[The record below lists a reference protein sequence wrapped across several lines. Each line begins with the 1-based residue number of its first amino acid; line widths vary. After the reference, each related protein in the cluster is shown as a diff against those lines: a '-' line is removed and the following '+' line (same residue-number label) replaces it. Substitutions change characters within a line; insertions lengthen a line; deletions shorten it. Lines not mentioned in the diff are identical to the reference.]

1 MYLDVEIDLDVRPKT
16 ALIPAVAIQSSQRG
30 PFVFV
35 AKPDQRAEMRMVQVI
50 AIEGDRAAL
59 LTGVKEG
66 ERVIVEGQMRL
77 VDGARVTEVGAPA
90 GDRKGATADALT
102 EPNSEVRR

>member
-1 MYLDVEIDLDVRPKT
+1 
-16 ALIPAVAIQSSQRG
+16 
-30 PFVFV
+30 
-35 AKPDQRAEMRMVQVI
+35 
-50 AIEGDRAAL
+50 
-59 LTGVKEG
+59 VKEG

>member
-1 MYLDVEIDLDVRPKT
+1 
-16 ALIPAVAIQSSQRG
+16 
-30 PFVFV
+30 
-35 AKPDQRAEMRMVQVI
+35 MRMVQVI
-50 AIEGDRAAL
+50 AIDGDRAAL
-59 LTGVKEG
+59 RTGVKEG